1 MLPLSRAAYT
11 KLGLFILMMTGLAL
25 GGLEDL
31 TTLLLAS
38 IPLALCV
45 VGIGLAHLRRSAS
58 YVRRVGNILS
68 SLFVFLSAVFGIIAV
83 HAWSRYESVDGQV
96 VAIVV
101 IVLLFL
107 ATATQ
112 LLYTNALNA
121 HVEWVA
127 RNGLGWWKPKAR
139 PGIVKMEN
147 FRSYSVADELAKW
160 SKLRDQGVIS
170 AEEFE
175 AAKKNLL
182 G

>member
-1 MLPLSRAAYT
+1 MLPLSRAAYA
-11 KLGLFILMMTGLAL
+11 KLGLFILVMTGLAL
-25 GGLEDL
+25 AGREDRA
-31 TTLLLAS
+31 TLLLGS
-38 IPLALCV
+38 IPLVLSVA
-45 VGIGLAHLRRSAS
+45 GIGLAHLRRNAS
-58 YVRRVGNILS
+58 YVRRVGKILS
-68 SLFVFLSAVFGIIAV
+68 GLFIFLGAVAGIIAV
-83 HAWSRYESVDGQV
+83 RAWSRDIWLDGQA
-96 VAIVV
+96 VAIALV
-101 IVLLFL
+101 VLLLL

-112 LLYTNALNA
+112 FLYTNALNA

-139 PGIVKMEN
+139 AGIVKMEN